1 MSPTSAPR
9 SAPRPRTLLAVGFA
23 LGMTA
28 CSLLVNTNK
37 DQCSADADCASSAGA
52 VCREGV
58 CVLASSLP
66 EAGADA
72 PSDGPNGP
80 DGDAGCTP
88 KVPTSDPDFLNEKCT
103 NAQCI
108 DFDNCTRLGVCDGG
122 LPPLVT
128 PPVGGI

>member
-1 MSPTSAPR
+1 MSPSPR
-9 SAPRPRTLLAVGFA
+9 LRTRTLVAVGIAFV
-23 LGMTA
+23 MTA
-28 CSLLVNTNK
+28 CSLLVNTDK
-37 DQCSADADCASSAGA
+37 DQCVADGDCASSAGA

-66 EAGADA
+66 EAGGDG
-72 PSDGPNGP
+72 SNDGPNG
-80 DGDAGCTP
+80 DGGDAGCTP

-108 DFDNCTRLGVCDGG
+108 DFDNCTRLGICDGG